1 MKWFNFRKDHASGL
15 VLRAHDPIGARRR
28 NVVLLVAWLLSLAVV
43 WVVASY
49 RAAPDLLSLQSEM
62 RSNRAEREKFK
73 SELES
78 IERKLSISEKSDQV
92 SRTAN
97 ESLQATL
104 RAQEDEIAGLR
115 SDIAFF
121 QRLMDG
127 KSGRKG
133 LTVHDLA
140 VRPIEGGH
148 GYNLRATLTQNLRKG
163 EVTRGTASIS
173 VEGLRDGK
181 IVSLAWDSLSG
192 RDPANPPEFSFKY
205 FQQLDSS
212 FVLPDGFTPNRI
224 KLVVQSE
231 QGDKSEQ
238 SFAWSQALSQGERN
252 DVWR

>member
-1 MKWFNFRKDHASGL
+1 MKWFNFRRDSAADL
-15 VLRAHDPIGARRR
+15 VLRAHDPVGARRQR
-28 NVVLLVAWLLSLAVV
+28 LLLVVAWLLSCVAV
-43 WVVASY
+43 WMLASY
-49 RAAPDLLSLQSEM
+49 RAAPDLLHMHSEL
-62 RSNRAEREKFK
+62 RSNR
-73 SELES
+73 SELERLRADLEQS
-78 IERKLSISEKSDQV
+78 ERKLSISEKSDQV

-140 VRPIEGGH
+140 VRPITGGR

-173 VEGLRDGK
+173 IEGLQDGK

-192 RDPANPPEFSFKY
+192 RDPATPPEFSFKY

-212 FVLPDGFTPNRI
+212 FVLPEGFTPNRI
-224 KLVVQSE
+224 RLAVKSE
-231 QGDKSEQ
+231 QGDNSEQ
-238 SFAWSQALSQGERN
+238 AFAWSQALSIGERN
-252 DVWR
+252 EIWR